1 MDKLSIG
8 QLATAAEV
16 GIETIRYYEREG
28 LITAAGRT
36 AGNYRYFDH
45 KEVQRLQFIRRA
57 QQLGFKLAECRSL
70 LDLQEGGSRVQ
81 VRQLASRHLADIQA
95 RIADLQRMQAILSQA
110 LADCSGKGSTA
121 DCPIISAIQ
130 AGAPAAARVL
140 KELPDHV

>member
-70 LDLQEGGSRVQ
+70 LDLQEGGSRAQ
-81 VRQLASRHLADIQA
+81 VRQLASRHLTDIQA
-95 RIADLQRMQAILSQA
+95 RIADLQRMQAILGQA
-110 LADCSGKGSTA
+110 LADCPGTGATA

-130 AGAPAAARVL
+130 AGGPAAAKVF